1 MTANTATINTA
12 TNTELST
19 PELLTNVRKAGRNVA
34 KAFSVGIAAIQTA
47 SEHGVELSDIRGAYI
62 TGYMGDYLDCDDVKA
77 QHYLS
82 LPGYEQ
88 DAKDSDKRRTK
99 TQEMAYGAARVSWL
113 NAGRQAGVLAAPGVS
128 NKSKSK
134 TASKKGAK
142 KAGNPTP
149 QAPITV
155 QSLVIPRTKDVLDV
169 GQYMSVMSAHLQ
181 KFHADNA
188 ANFIGDA
195 GMKYRDAIVAFAT
208 ACKLG

>member
-99 TQEMAYGAARVSWL
+99 TQEMAYGAARGW
-113 NAGRQAGVLAAPGVS
+113 NRGVGLLDFEPTLFAEAAS
-128 NKSKSK
+128 
-134 TASKKGAK
+134 
-142 KAGNPTP
+142 
-149 QAPITV
+149 
-155 QSLVIPRTKDVLDV
+155 
-169 GQYMSVMSAHLQ
+169 
-181 KFHADNA
+181 
-188 ANFIGDA
+188 
-195 GMKYRDAIVAFAT
+195 IVAEFRANHFHH
-208 ACKLG
+208 KPNYH